1 MPEQEFELY
10 LSALAKRLR
19 LSSKQKTE
27 IATELRDQ
35 LESRF
40 QSLID
45 AGLSREEAI
54 RKALEDCGDGTVLAR
69 ELAGVQR
76 IVRRRRLVR
85 IGLVG
90 AGIAALV
97 LLAVRWELAVLERAD
112 RQLAS
117 STVDL
122 PAQADPS
129 YAWAALSRMRGSG
142 NRAMVLIQDAGTGQ
156 IRTEPVLLGE
166 DAAPAPAAQPAVQ
179 PTPAETLQRAV
190 EDRLDQIWDKD
201 VELVD
206 VPVADAL
213 MSIVRDEAKLPLVV
227 RRSLVRQM
235 TTALTVTLLLPK
247 GSVSLRTLLELLL
260 EKAGREDDTGLEG
273 ATIVVQDG
281 VLVVTDVESAKRVE
295 VYPIGHLLISGP
307 IAAGMGPGSM
317 AGGLGSGMSGGM
329 DGMLGGPPSVSFTP
343 ASSDSRAGVALPAT
357 EGTSRSRPIYAG
369 PDAVG
374 LVRAIVANIEGDW
387 QTEGGSDSISEVNGL
402 LVVRADTKT
411 HRRLQELLRKL
422 AAARQPATAFPP
434 TPQ

>member
-27 IATELRDQ
+27 IAAELRDQ
-35 LESRF
+35 LESRL
-40 QSLID
+40 QSLLD

-54 RKALEDCGDGTVLAR
+54 RKALEDCGDGTVLAQ

-117 STVDL
+117 SVS
-122 PAQADPS
+122 PASVPQEVPS
-129 YAWAALSRMRGSG
+129 TDWIALSRMRGSG

-156 IRTEPVLLGE
+156 IRTEPVLLGGE
-166 DAAPAPAAQPAVQ
+166 AAPAPAAQPAVQ
-179 PTPAETLQRAV
+179 PTPAEKLERSV
-190 EDRLDQIWDKD
+190 EERLDQLWDKD
-201 VELVD
+201 VAFDSIPLAEAVT
-206 VPVADAL
+206 A
-213 MSIVRDEAKLPLVV
+213 IVREEAGLPLVI
-227 RRSLVRQM
+227 RRSLGEQFVSD
-235 TTALTVTLLLPK
+235 LTVTVNLPK
-247 GSVSLRTLLELLL
+247 GSVSLRSLLDLLL
-260 EKAGREDDTGLEG
+260 EQAGIEG

-307 IAAGMGPGSM
+307 TMAGMGAGSM
-317 AGGLGSGMSGGM
+317 AGGLGSGMPGRM
-329 DGMLGGPPSVSFTP
+329 DGMLAGPPQVFSAP
-343 ASSDSRAGVALPAT
+343 AYLDSRAGVALPAT
-357 EGTSRSRPIYAG
+357 EGTSGSRPIYAG

-374 LVRAIVANIEGDW
+374 LVRAIVANIEGNW

-422 AAARQPATAFPP
+422 AAARQPATALSP

>member
-27 IATELRDQ
+27 IAAELRDQ

-112 RQLAS
+112 RQFAS
-117 STVDL
+117 SVP
-122 PAQADPS
+122 PAKVKGYYPQDVPPND
-129 YAWAALSRMRGSG
+129 WAALSRMNGSG
-142 NRAMVLIQDAGTGQ
+142 NRAMVLVQDSGTGQ
-156 IRTEPVLLGE
+156 IRSEPVLLG
-166 DAAPAPAAQPAVQ
+166 DGAAAAPVPQAAVQ
-179 PTPAETLQRAV
+179 PTPAEKLERAV
-190 EDRLDQIWDKD
+190 EERLEQLWDKD
-201 VELVD
+201 VAFDGIPLAEAVS
-206 VPVADAL
+206 VV
-213 MSIVRDEAKLPLVV
+213 VREEAGLPLVI
-227 RRSLVRQM
+227 RRSLGEQFESD
-235 TTALTVTLLLPK
+235 LKVTLNLPK
-247 GSVSLRTLLELLL
+247 GSVSLRSLLDLLL
-260 EKAGREDDTGLEG
+260 EQAGIEG

-281 VLVVTDVESAKRVE
+281 ILVVTDVESAKRVE

-307 IAAGMGPGSM
+307 ITAGMGPGSS

-329 DGMLGGPPSVSFTP
+329 DGMLGGPPPVISAP
-343 ASSDSRAGVALPAT
+343 AYSESGTGVALPAT

-402 LVVRADTKT
+402 LVVRADTRT

-422 AAARQPATAFPP
+422 AAARQPATALPP